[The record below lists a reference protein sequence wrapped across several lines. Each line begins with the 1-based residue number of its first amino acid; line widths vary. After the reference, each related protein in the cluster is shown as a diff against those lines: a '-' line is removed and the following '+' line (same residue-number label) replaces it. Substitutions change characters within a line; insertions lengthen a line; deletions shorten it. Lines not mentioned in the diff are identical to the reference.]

1 MAVSEN
7 SKAAAPST
15 VSPASPGLLSPVAVD
30 VVFSGRVAPLMS
42 DGRVAP
48 SAIVKTARRGW
59 IRIETDGI
67 LGDEQAD
74 RHAHGGAE
82 KALHHW
88 PAEHYATLASAF
100 PDARHLYPGALGE
113 NFSTR
118 GLTESDVCI
127 GDIFALGTA
136 RIQIAQPR
144 TPCWK
149 IDSRCGVEGM
159 ASYIGEHGMAGW
171 YYRVL
176 EPGDV
181 DIGEVNENGVSGS
194 GASLTHLERLNEGS
208 TLARFWRTIGALRP
222 SMAALHSL
230 ASLRGL
236 NPDWQRKLH
245 SRIDWLKNNDNAT

>member
-1 MAVSEN
+1 MAVSGN
-7 SKAAAPST
+7 SSAAAPVT
-15 VSPASPGLLSPVAVD
+15 VSPASPGLLAHVTID
-30 VVFSGRVAPLMS
+30 GVFSGRVAPLMS

-48 SAIVKTARRGW
+48 SAIVKTARRGR

-67 LGDEQAD
+67 VGDEQAD

-88 PAEHYATLASAF
+88 PAEHYTTLASAF
-100 PDARHLYPGALGE
+100 SDAQHLYPGALGE

-118 GLTESDVCI
+118 GLTEGDVCI

-149 IDSRCGVEGM
+149 IDSRCGAEGM

-181 DIGEVNENGVSGS
+181 DIDEAGDIGIHGS
-194 GASLTHLERLNEGS
+194 GASLIHLERLNEGA

-222 SMAALHSL
+222 SMAALHAL

-245 SRIDWLKNNDNAT
+245 TRIDWLKNNAT